1 MSTAA
6 VMLVKDEADI
16 IGYTVEHLLG
26 QVDHVIVADNGS
38 TDGTKDI
45 LGRIQES
52 VSDGG
57 FRLTLIDDD
66 NPAYY
71 QSQKTTELAMLA
83 LEAGHSWVVPCDADE
98 WWYATDGRRLAD
110 FLDGLAPDVQIVEAL
125 LYNHIPTALD
135 PPAEC
140 AACGSTGFRSRR
152 DGIHCLQCH
161 GEVAPSPFRRLGWR
175 KREHGALPK
184 VAARLRPDLVI
195 EPGNHGASTQ
205 GTALRSGGFAVRHFS
220 WRSPDQ
226 YVRKIRNGERAY
238 AATDLPPSLGTHWR
252 MWEGQPDEALEDHFR
267 TWFWSSSPTADSSLI
282 YDPAP

>member
-1 MSTAA
+1 
-6 VMLVKDEADI
+6 MLVKDEADI
-16 IGYTVEHLLG
+16 VGYTVEHLLG

-83 LEAGHSWVVPCDADE
+83 LDAGHSWVVPCDADE

-110 FLDGLAPDVQIVEAL
+110 FLDGLAPDVQIVDAP
-125 LYNHIPTALD
+125 LYNHLPTALD

-140 AACGSTGFRSRR
+140 DHCRSS
-152 DGIHCLQCH
+152 GIEPGLAGVPCRVCA
-161 GEVAPSPFRRLGWR
+161 GEVRPNPFARLGWR
-175 KREHGALPK
+175 KREHGALGK
-184 VAARLRPDLVI
+184 VAARLRPDLII
-195 EPGNHGASTQ
+195 EAGNHGATTA
-205 GTALRSGGFAVRHFS
+205 GTALRSSGFVVRHFS
-220 WRSPDQ
+220 WRSPEQ

-238 AATDLPPSLGTHWR
+238 AATDLPPQLGVHWR
-252 MWEGQPDEALEDHFR
+252 MWEGVPDEALADHFR
-267 TWFWSSSPTADSSLI
+267 TWFWSADPTADSSLI
-282 YDPAP
+282 YDPAPGK